1 MRIYNTL
8 TRKKEEL
15 WIGVTALAALN
26 TLLMWATLALTV
38 ISGINYL
45 WKNRAVLSDMK

>member
-1 MRIYNTL
+1 MIWVATTILQMYL
-8 TRKKEEL
+8 EEEL

-45 WKNRAVLSDMK
+45 WKKPRRAQ